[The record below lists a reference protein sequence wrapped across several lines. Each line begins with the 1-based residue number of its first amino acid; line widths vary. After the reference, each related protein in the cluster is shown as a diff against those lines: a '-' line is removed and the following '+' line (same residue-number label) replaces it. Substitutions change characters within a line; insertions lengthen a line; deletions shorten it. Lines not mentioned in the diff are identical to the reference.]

1 MGLYIQ
7 MRLFLVNLLRD
18 GCKMFILIA
27 RSNLVNVH
35 KFLRIF
41 SALLCTVPQFALWC
55 SLYSFCLDVA
65 GIVTCVH
72 GLVKCGN

>member
-1 MGLYIQ
+1 
-7 MRLFLVNLLRD
+7 
-18 GCKMFILIA
+18 MFILIA

-41 SALLCTVPQFALWC
+41 SALLCTVPQFAPWF

-65 GIVTCVH
+65 VCAWADEMWKLIVYMKQRV
-72 GLVKCGN
+72 LVC